1 MRKLIP
7 GNMISDP
14 IQQEDRNMKK
24 NLTEVVFILDRSGSM
39 SGLESDTI
47 GGFNSMITKQKKEE
61 GEAYITTVLF
71 DDKIETLHDRI
82 EIGKVEPMNDSQ
94 YFTRGCTAL
103 LDAIGRT
110 VNHISDI
117 HKYARE
123 EDRPEK
129 TIFIITTDGLENA
142 SREFSYDKIKK
153 LLTKK
158 QEKDGWE
165 FLFLGANIDA
175 IEVAGKMGI
184 SRDDA
189 CDYVCDEAGTALNFD
204 VMSNVI
210 GSVRRAR
217 SRKEAK
223 MAKMACC
230 EAIRDDYANRG

>member
-1 MRKLIP
+1 
-7 GNMISDP
+7 
-14 IQQEDRNMKK
+14 MKK

-61 GEAYITTVLF
+61 GEAFITTVLF

-82 EIGKVEPMNDSQ
+82 DIARVEPMNDSQ

>member
-1 MRKLIP
+1 
-7 GNMISDP
+7 
-14 IQQEDRNMKK
+14 MKK

-61 GEAYITTVLF
+61 GEAYITTILF

-82 EIGKVEPMNDSQ
+82 EIGRVEPMNDSQ

-103 LDAIGRT
+103 LDAIGKT

-117 HKYARE
+117 HRYARE

-129 TIFIITTDGLENA
+129 TIFIITTDGLENS
-142 SREFSYDKIKK
+142 SREFTYDKIKK

-189 CDYVCDEAGTALNFD
+189 CDYVCDEAGTALNFN

-210 GSVRRAR
+210 GSVRRAK
-217 SRKEAK
+217 SPKEAK

-230 EAIRDDYANRG
+230 EMIREDYANRG

>member
-1 MRKLIP
+1 
-7 GNMISDP
+7 
-14 IQQEDRNMKK
+14 MKK

-82 EIGKVEPMNDSQ
+82 EIGRVEPMNDSQ

-103 LDAIGRT
+103 LDAIGKT

-117 HKYARE
+117 HRYARE

-129 TIFIITTDGLENA
+129 TIFIITTDGLENS
-142 SREFSYDKIKK
+142 SREFTYDKIKK

-189 CDYVCDEAGTALNFD
+189 CDYVCDEAGTALNFN
-204 VMSNVI
+204 VMSNVV
-210 GSVRRAR
+210 GSVRRAK

-230 EAIRDDYANRG
+230 EMIREDYANRG

>member
-1 MRKLIP
+1 
-7 GNMISDP
+7 
-14 IQQEDRNMKK
+14 MKK

>member
-1 MRKLIP
+1 
-7 GNMISDP
+7 
-14 IQQEDRNMKK
+14 MKK

-82 EIGKVEPMNDSQ
+82 EIGRVEPMNDSQ

-103 LDAIGRT
+103 LDAIGKT

-117 HKYARE
+117 HRYARE

-129 TIFIITTDGLENA
+129 TIFIITTDGLENS
-142 SREFSYDKIKK
+142 SREFTYDKIKK

-189 CDYVCDEAGTALNFD
+189 CDYVCDEAGTALNFN

-210 GSVRRAR
+210 GSVRRAK
-217 SRKEAK
+217 SRGEAK

-230 EAIRDDYANRG
+230 EMIREDYANRG